1 MTDGP
6 PNQDSA
12 AGTGAEPGAAT
23 SSGRAADGG
32 RRLTPG
38 ATRARRADEGGR
50 HRPLPPG
57 EGQPWSWGGD
67 RSWEGRGRRGR
78 RGGFRGGPWGAG
90 RGGPRP
96 TWWPEGE
103 PWPARH
109 RRPWRGFGCLFGVLF
124 LAGVLGL
131 LSLATSV
138 VGNILSAPGPAGVV
152 IRVASF
158 LLVITVVAG
167 LARTA
172 RTIRGSGTVLDALVD
187 QAARVEAGDYSARVE
202 TIGPIP
208 TPVRGLARGFNTMA
222 ARLEADEAQR
232 RTLLADVTHELRTPL
247 AVING
252 SVEAILDGV
261 HPADEAHLSAILE
274 ETRILDRLIEDLRT
288 LALSESGA
296 LSLHRE
302 PTDLGILATD
312 VATSFAA
319 TAAAAGVELATSVDD
334 DLPLLDLDPVRIRE
348 VVGNLVANALRHT
361 PSGGRIAIEARSAR
375 IDRAG
380 HAPGDDA
387 VEIVV
392 RDTGSGIDA
401 ELLPHVFDRFIRG
414 AGSTGSGLGLSIARG
429 LVELHRG
436 TIVASSP
443 TDGGTEIRIQLPIE
457 SPQS

>member
-1 MTDGP
+1 M
-6 PNQDSA
+6 
-12 AGTGAEPGAAT
+12 
-23 SSGRAADGG
+23 
-32 RRLTPG
+32 
-38 ATRARRADEGGR
+38 
-50 HRPLPPG
+50 
-57 EGQPWSWGGD
+57 
-67 RSWEGRGRRGR
+67 
-78 RGGFRGGPWGAG
+78 
-90 RGGPRP
+90 
-96 TWWPEGE
+96 
-103 PWPARH
+103 
-109 RRPWRGFGCLFGVLF
+109 
-124 LAGVLGL
+124 
-131 LSLATSV
+131 
-138 VGNILSAPGPAGVV
+138 
-152 IRVASF
+152 IRIASF
-158 LLVITVVAG
+158 LIVVAVVAG
-167 LARTA
+167 LAGTA

-247 AVING
+247 AVIHG

-319 TAAAAGVELATSVDD
+319 AAAAAGVELTTSIDD

-361 PSGGRIAIEARSAR
+361 PSGGRIAIEARSVR
-375 IDRAG
+375 IARAG
-380 HAPGDDA
+380 NAPGDDA
-387 VEIVV
+387 AEIVV
-392 RDTGSGIDA
+392 RDTGSGIDP

-429 LVELHRG
+429 LVELHGG

-443 TDGGTEIRIQLPIE
+443 TDGGTEIRIRLPIE
-457 SPQS
+457 PPQR